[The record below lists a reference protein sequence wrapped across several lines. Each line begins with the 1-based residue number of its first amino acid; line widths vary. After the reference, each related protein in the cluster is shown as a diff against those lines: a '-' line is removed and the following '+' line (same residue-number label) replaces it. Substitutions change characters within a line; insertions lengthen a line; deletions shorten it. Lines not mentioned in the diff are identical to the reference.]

1 MDYREKIK
9 KESEKLELNSYT
21 NFCTNLYLRQF
32 SPYKKNEVLGF
43 CLRDAEKSLNA
54 LTGILP
60 VHEKKLKKILELC
73 KKDSLYRKYCL
84 EDKKN
89 HCGDLWAI
97 EKTIKEKKVAI
108 NSYRK
113 YIQIVEAEMK

>member
-1 MDYREKIK
+1 MDYREKIT

-21 NFCTNLYLRQF
+21 NFCKNLYLKQF
-32 SPYKKNEVLGF
+32 RPYKKNEVLGF
-43 CLRDAEKSLNA
+43 CLEEAKKSLSA

-73 KKDSLYRKYCL
+73 KKDSLYRKYCI
-84 EDKKN
+84 EGKKE
-89 HCGDLWAI
+89 HHGDLWAI